1 MIGYKA
7 FDKNLQCKG
16 FQFEVGKTYTKDTKK
31 EDMKL
36 CTDKVFH
43 FCRELHEIEKNS
55 DYKLADSR
63 LCEVIAGEDVISD
76 GGKFGTNQLT
86 ILREIVGE
94 EKQNLINSGDR
105 NSGNR
110 NSGDGNSG
118 NWNSGNRNS
127 GDWNSGYWNSGDRN
141 SGNWNSGDGNSGD
154 WNSGNRN
161 SGDRNSGN
169 RNSGD
174 WNSGNRNSGDSNS
187 GYWNS
192 GDWNSGY
199 CNSDTPKVRIFNKET
214 AVKRDDIEFP
224 DFFYFDLTQFVSY
237 DTATDEERKEHKK
250 EIEARGGFLK
260 TIGYKE
266 AWRKS
271 WDKAYDEDR
280 RKVLSLPNWD
290 NAVFFEITGIDVEK
304 ELGINKEGGEI

>member
-94 EKQNLINSGDR
+94 EKQNLI
-105 NSGNR
+105 
-110 NSGDGNSG
+110 
-118 NWNSGNRNS
+118 
-127 GDWNSGYWNSGDRN
+127 
-141 SGNWNSGDGNSGD
+141 
-154 WNSGNRN
+154 N